1 MPRPEVKKLIA
12 LMTAAVGLSIAAPA
26 AADTS
31 IIKQPGAHPD
41 YIFEAEP
48 HALVAPFDDFRPGL
62 GFRGTFVIVD
72 NGFVKSINNS
82 VGIGVGA
89 DWTKDHFRVPIVM
102 QWNFWLSRN
111 WSVFGEPGG
120 LIDFGKKAKPHP
132 AFYAGGR
139 FHFTDRITLTMRV
152 GHPTA
157 SVGVSFLL

>member
-1 MPRPEVKKLIA
+1 MKLPLLLVTCLGASLLSSVA
-12 LMTAAVGLSIAAPA
+12 L
-26 AADTS
+26 ADVST
-31 IIKQPGAHPD
+31 IKQPGAHPD
-41 YIFEAEP
+41 YVFEAEP
-48 HALVAPFDDFRPGL
+48 HLLVAPFDDFRPGV
-62 GFRGTFVIVD
+62 GFRGTFEIVH
-72 NGFVKSINNS
+72 NGFISRINNS

-89 DWTKDHFRVPIVM
+89 DWTKDHFRLPVVM

-120 LIDFGKKAKPHP
+120 LIDFGKGKTRPHP

-139 FHFTDRITLTMRV
+139 FHFTERITLTMRV

>member
-1 MPRPEVKKLIA
+1 MTMKSLLAASSLAAIGLTAPHA
-12 LMTAAVGLSIAAPA
+12 L
-26 AADTS
+26 ADVST
-31 IIKQPGAHPD
+31 IKSPGAHPD
-41 YIFEAEP
+41 YVFEAEL
-48 HALVAPFDDFRPGL
+48 HALVAPFDELRPGI
-62 GFRGTFVIVD
+62 GFRGTFVIVS

-82 VGIGVGA
+82 VGIGIGA
-89 DWTKDHFRVPIVM
+89 DWTKNHFRVPVVM

-120 LIDFGKKAKPHP
+120 LIDFGKKTKPHP

-139 FHFTDRITLTMRV
+139 FHFTDRITLTLRV

>member
-1 MPRPEVKKLIA
+1 MNLRPLLSV
-12 LMTAAVGLSIAAPA
+12 TACAFTTLTASLAF
-26 AADTS
+26 ADAST
-31 IIKQPGAHPD
+31 IKQPGAHPD
-41 YIFEAEP
+41 YVFEAEP

-72 NGFVKSINNS
+72 NGFISRINNS

-89 DWTKDHFRVPIVM
+89 DWSEGHFRLPLVM

-120 LIDFGKKAKPHP
+120 LIDFEKKARPHP
-132 AFYAGGR
+132 AIYAGGR
-139 FHFTDRITLTMRV
+139 FHFSDRITLTMRV